1 MAADAPARERSA
13 ATFVCKADSTDV
25 LTTLLSTLLWDKNQV
40 VLVNVTA
47 AGMKFTVEKDKCV
60 KAKAYLKSSC
70 FQEYSSVDAAEEIE
84 FTLSLS
90 VFLDCLQVFGVA
102 CHMQLAYNG
111 YGSDVQLLLEDD
123 GVITQCELRTL
134 DEVTPAE
141 FSFRSSN
148 VTARTVIKS
157 GFLKECFAELDIPG
171 ATTVSLFMSPQAP
184 YLSMSVKGDT
194 NTVEIDFPSDRSHS
208 EVFTEFDC
216 KEKITNTYSLSLIR
230 PCVKAL
236 AKAEHTNL
244 RMNEEGMLSMQHV
257 IPTKDGAL
265 TNWVEFLLCA
275 QEDT

>member
-1 MAADAPARERSA
+1 M
-13 ATFVCKADSTDV
+13 
-25 LTTLLSTLLWDKNQV
+25 LTTLLSTLLWEKTQV
-40 VLVNVTA
+40 VLVNITA

-70 FQEYSSVDAAEEIE
+70 FQEYSVVDPTEEIE

-90 VFLDCLQVFGVA
+90 VFLDCLQIFGIA
-102 CHMQLAYNG
+102 CHIQLAYNG
-111 YGSDVQLLLEDD
+111 YGSDVQLLLEDG

-134 DEVTPAE
+134 DEVIPAE

-216 KEKITNTYSLSLIR
+216 KEPITNTYSLALIR

-244 RMNEEGMLSMQHV
+244 RMNEVALNTRV
-257 IPTKDGAL
+257 RDGHDPSGGNAFDA
-265 TNWVEFLLCA
+265 TRHSDQVACSVFGCA
-275 QEDT
+275 